1 MSATGLAAHLSSCPD
16 CARWVDDA
24 TRLTRQARL
33 ATIDVPDLAEAITA
47 DVVLPT
53 RRVLRR
59 RLLLR
64 WGLVVVG
71 LVQLGIAIPSV
82 AGDSLGMA
90 MSEHAAHEA
99 AAWNIA
105 IGVAFLA
112 AALVPRRAAGLV
124 PLLGTFIV
132 VLVAL
137 SIHDFAA
144 GAVPADRLFTH
155 IAAIVGLGLLLAI
168 DRAERALPPWRYT
181 AGEPSEADRHLRGAA

>member
-1 MSATGLAAHLSSCPD
+1 MRCDRFREAASARLDGEPIGMSATGLDAHLASCPD

-24 TRLTRQARL
+24 IRLTRQARL
-33 ATIDVPDLAEAITA
+33 APIDVPDLAEGITA

-64 WGLVVVG
+64 WSLVLVG

-105 IGVAFLA
+105 
-112 AALVPRRAAGLV
+112 
-124 PLLGTFIV
+124 
-132 VLVAL
+132 
-137 SIHDFAA
+137 
-144 GAVPADRLFTH
+144 
-155 IAAIVGLGLLLAI
+155 
-168 DRAERALPPWRYT
+168 
-181 AGEPSEADRHLRGAA
+181 